1 MYLGIDLGTSNS
13 AIVGDRGGK
22 LELFKT
28 VTGEDVL
35 PSVIM
40 KDRSGSLY
48 VGKRAYEQL
57 RVSPQWVAARFKRLL
72 GTSSTLP
79 FGSEGETITPEEA
92 SAEVIRQLLTQAR
105 ARIGDQPL
113 AGSVVT
119 VPAAF
124 NQMQSEATIRAA
136 KAAGLGQVGLLQ
148 EPIAAAMACMEDPDA
163 RTGLYLV
170 YDLGGGTFDVALV
183 RAINGAVTVEAH
195 EGINMLGGSDF
206 DRMLLEQVVRPWLDQ
221 KFSIPSDIAGSPPMQ
236 RLMAIAKAHV
246 ERAKIE
252 LSTMDQTT
260 IFVSEAEAQTRDID
274 GVAIYLE
281 IPLSRAQVEQI
292 VWPQIERSIEL
303 CRKVLSD
310 HGYGAQD
317 VSKIV
322 LIGGPSRMP
331 IVRERVPD
339 ELGLAVNLEIDPMT
353 AVARGAAIYAESREW
368 PPVDGPAAPSADD
381 GGSQT
386 GGMKKARVNRDSGQ
400 HVAYDFEARTTNE
413 RARIRVIGDEASAG
427 WTVTATASTGEDYG
441 SRNIADKPIFSIVLD
456 PGETT
461 VAMKV
466 TDESGAPVEG
476 ASQTLVLTRIM
487 ATATGAPCTATI
499 AVKVE
504 DTDGTRAINVLEPL
518 LEKGDVLP
526 RKGKRTFRAARK
538 LEPGAADWIDVEL
551 YEKAEGVPEPE
562 ANLLIGSFR
571 LAATDLPPHVAP
583 LMPGDE
589 VILHW
594 AVDDSQLIK
603 ASVEL
608 PACGL
613 HLRDHSFYVD
623 DLAKIDFGTDGDKFA
638 REALLAAE
646 LDLDKLRQ
654 IADEDFTFE
663 INAIRRRLDEQ
674 GNRVRSSY
682 EADVFR
688 SVTEEARM
696 IRQEIS
702 RLRHKPKAQRND
714 LTKRIYEAEQEA
726 RRLSGTLDKAGMQ
739 QAQGHLETARRALD
753 EEQFQVCA
761 RAIKAAENVYARYV
775 VESPG
780 FIQAYYQ
787 HLRTMRHAAIDKNRF
802 DQLVEV
808 GDAAWAA
815 GDEAKLRSI
824 AADIHGVL
832 TPAGGETAN
841 AAAAAGLRR

>member
-40 KDRSGSLY
+40 QDRSGSRY
-48 VGKRAYEQL
+48 VGKRAYEQM
-57 RVSPQWVAARFKRLL
+57 RVAPQGIAARFKRLL
-72 GTSSTLP
+72 GTSSALP
-79 FGSEGETITPEEA
+79 FGPDDDKITPEEA
-92 SAEVIRQLLTQAR
+92 SSEVIKQLLTQAR
-105 ARIGDQPL
+105 AQIGDEAL
-113 AGSVVT
+113 TGSIVT

-136 KAAGLGQVGLLQ
+136 NAAGLEQVGLLQ
-148 EPIAAAMACMEDPDA
+148 EPIAAAMACMENPDA
-163 RTGLYLV
+163 RTGLFLV

-206 DRMLLEQVVRPWLDQ
+206 DRLLLEQVVKPWLDIH
-221 KFSIPSDIAGSPPMQ
+221 FTIPSDISGSPEMQ

-252 LSTMDQTT
+252 LSTMQETT
-260 IFVSEAEAQTRDID
+260 IFVSEHEAQTRDID
-274 GVAIYLE
+274 GSPIYLE
-281 IPLSRAQVEQI
+281 IPISRAQVEEIVGAQI
-292 VWPQIERSIEL
+292 DRSIEL
-303 CRKVLSD
+303 CRKVLTD
-310 HGYGAQD
+310 HGYGAED
-317 VSKIV
+317 VTKVV

-331 IVRERVPD
+331 VVRERVPG
-339 ELGLAVNLEIDPMT
+339 ELGVSVDLEIDPMT

-368 PPVDGPAAPSADD
+368 DASESSLGAESSEPS
-381 GGSQT
+381 GV
-386 GGMKKARVNRDSGQ
+386 KKARIKQGSGD
-400 HVAYDFEARTTNE
+400 HISYDFEARTTNE
-413 RARIRVIGDEASAG
+413 RARIRVIGDEASEG
-427 WTVTATASTGEDYG
+427 WTVTALSSTGEDYG
-441 SRNIADKPIFSIVLD
+441 SRQVCDKPIFSILLD

-461 VAMKV
+461 IQMRV
-466 TDESGAPVEG
+466 TDETGAPVED
-476 ASQTLVLTRIM
+476 ASQTLTLTRIM

-518 LEKGDVLP
+518 LEKGDILP
-526 RKGKRTFRAARK
+526 KKGKRTFRAARK
-538 LEPGAADWIDVEL
+538 LEPGAADWIDIEL
-551 YEKAEGVPEPE
+551 YEKAEDVPEPE

-571 LAATDLPPHVAP
+571 LAASDLPPHVAP

-589 VILHW
+589 VVLHW
-594 AVDDSQLIK
+594 SVDDSQLIK

-623 DLAKIDFGTDGDKFA
+623 DLAKIDFSADGDKFA

-646 LDLDKLRQ
+646 DDLDSLRQ
-654 IADEDFTFE
+654 IVGDEFAREVT
-663 INAIRRRLDEQ
+663 NIRRRLDEQ
-674 GNRVRSSY
+674 ASRVRSSY

-702 RLRHKPKAQRND
+702 RIRHKPKAQASE
-714 LTKRIYEAEQEA
+714 LTKRIYEAEQEC
-726 RRLSGTLDKAGMQ
+726 RRLSGTLDQAGTD
-739 QAQGHLETARRALD
+739 QALGHLETARRALD

-761 RAIKAAENVYARYV
+761 RAIKAAESVFTRYV
-775 VESPG
+775 VEAPG
-780 FIQAYYQ
+780 FIAAYYQ
-787 HLRTMRHAAIDKNRF
+787 QLRTMRHAAMDKNRF
-802 DQLVEV
+802 DQLVQL
-808 GDAAWAA
+808 GDAAYAA

-824 AADIHGVL
+824 AGDIHGVL